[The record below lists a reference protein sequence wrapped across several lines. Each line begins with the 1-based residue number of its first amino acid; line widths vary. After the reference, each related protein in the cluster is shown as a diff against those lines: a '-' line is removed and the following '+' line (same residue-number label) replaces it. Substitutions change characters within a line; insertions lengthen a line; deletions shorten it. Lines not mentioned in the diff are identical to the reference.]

1 VEAGAPV
8 ASPAVPVLLRGAIA
22 WAGAVALLAPS
33 GCGGGTTTIADKTV
47 TTGGSTTRSSTI
59 GVATQ
64 VFVMDSGS
72 RRLVAPGEFSFNV
85 EGAVVGKHL
94 HWTNWGEPAAA
105 ANGLFSERR
114 FSTSNRVRFQS
125 TLKLTELRVCKGA
138 EYYTHATVPVPS
150 SAAFEPSVN
159 RLPTPCG

>member
-1 VEAGAPV
+1 MAGA
-8 ASPAVPVLLRGAIA
+8 L
-22 WAGAVALLAPS
+22 ALLAPS
-33 GCGGGTTTIADKTV
+33 GCGGGTTTIADTTV
-47 TTGGSTTRSSTI
+47 ATEGSTTRSSTI

-64 VFVMDSGS
+64 VFVMDSDS

-85 EGAVVGKHL
+85 EGAVVGRHL
-94 HWTNWGEPAAA
+94 HWTNWGEPAAT

-138 EYYTHATVPVPS
+138 AYYTHATVPVPS